1 MGHFVGLG
9 VAVMAAKEEKVEEP
23 VIKLR
28 NYVPEDDSKFE
39 HTKVAAAKGEAE
51 EKLLALRT
59 DHEDQEEADPEQLN
73 VAPTKANW
81 DLKKD
86 VEKKIRKLEKRTQKA
101 MMELMREEEEA
112 RPKQIQ

>member
-1 MGHFVGLG
+1 
-9 VAVMAAKEEKVEEP
+9 MAGKEEEVEATP

-39 HTKVAAAKGEAE
+39 HTKVAAAKGKAEDKLIVAEPAE
-51 EKLLALRT
+51 E
-59 DHEDQEEADPEQLN
+59 EEEADPEQGLT

-112 RPKQIQ
+112 RLRQTN